1 MLPGRNTHTGAEA
14 VEIGG
19 LIGVFLGGAL
29 PWLEAIIVIPAG
41 IVAGLNPIAVTVAGL
56 TGNLLTVALTAYY
69 GERLRHWWLDRRA
82 RRAARAPVDTAG
94 TAPPAPVSE
103 RAAARRERIRRIL
116 NRWGMPGLAVLG
128 PLGIGTQLSA
138 AVAVSMGV
146 TARRATV
153 WVGTATLAWGA
164 LAAGLAIAGMDLFV
178 S

>member
-1 MLPGRNTHTGAEA
+1 M
-14 VEIGG
+14 
-19 LIGVFLGGAL
+19 IGVFLGGAL

-41 IVAGLNPIAVTVAGL
+41 IVAGLNPVAVTVAGL
-56 TGNLLTVALTAYY
+56 TGNLLTVALTAWY
-69 GERLRHWWLDRRA
+69 GERLRRWWLERRA
-82 RRAARAPVDTAG
+82 RKVSSAPAAEG
-94 TAPPAPVSE
+94 EPAPAPTSD

-153 WVGTATLAWGA
+153 WVGTATLVWGI
-164 LAAGLAIAGMDLFV
+164 LAAGLALGGMDLFA

>member
-1 MLPGRNTHTGAEA
+1 M
-14 VEIGG
+14 EIGG

-41 IVAGLNPIAVTVAGL
+41 IVAGLNPVAVTVAGL
-56 TGNLLTVALTAYY
+56 AGNLLTVALTAWY
-69 GERLRHWWLDRRA
+69 GERLRRWWLERRA
-82 RRAARAPVDTAG
+82 RRAVHAATGEGESPAV
-94 TAPPAPVSE
+94 PAPVSE

-153 WVGTATLAWGA
+153 WVGGATLAWGV
-164 LAAGLAIAGMDLFV
+164 LAAVLAIGGVGLFT